1 MKPLELTAYPLDTN
15 FPRGYKLPRDTRITI
30 RAADRMAVEKRLTT
44 PELAAEYE
52 SARCDYLLQVQAGNY
67 WAPLGD
73 TWSGEPDDVLNRA
86 MTLLRFAT
94 LPHYDE
100 KETP

>member
-1 MKPLELTAYPLDTN
+1 MKPLELNAYPKDDGGDYRHPE
-15 FPRGYKLPRDTRITI
+15 FGYKIWPDDLEVF
-30 RAADRMAVEKRLTT
+30 ADQKRLLNS
-44 PELAAEYE
+44 ELAAEYE

-73 TWSGEPDDVLNRA
+73 TWSSEPDDVLNRA